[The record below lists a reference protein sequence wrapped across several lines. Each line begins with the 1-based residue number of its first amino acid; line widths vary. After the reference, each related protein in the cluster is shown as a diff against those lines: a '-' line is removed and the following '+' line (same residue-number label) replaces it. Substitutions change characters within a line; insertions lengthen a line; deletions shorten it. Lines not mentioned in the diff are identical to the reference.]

1 MFPRIEEACND
12 TAHNLTKNVE
22 QHAGF
27 AAQLNASWLYVRA
40 CRANLTPPPKVSPV
54 PPPTEEELRADPA
67 DHGLDPKLGFQ
78 PQAFRAEMDKWL
90 LPLAVHL
97 EEEIVTLDP
106 KWIEKMGE
114 PEFIRQ
120 GKATEKYLQSYDP
133 AWFLV
138 SAIGESA
145 LIRYKRDDSLL
156 VQRRSLRARVNAQ
169 RHSRSSHSSAHA
181 SPKDPAPGKFYSFP
195 HKLRVVLYADRSSFS
210 GPPST
215 RVTGSTVAIPR
226 SVAHLRP

>member
-1 MFPRIEEACND
+1 MEQNDLDNYLGFADTALGHLHFHHHFEGTPVCGWICESLDSRADSLEDVMFPRIEEACND

-27 AAQLNASWLYVRA
+27 AAQLNAAWLYVRA
-40 CRANLTPPPKVSPV
+40 CRSNLSPPPKASPV

-138 SAIGESA
+138 SAIGELA
-145 LIRYKRDDSLL
+145 LIPQKGDDSLL
-156 VQRRSLRARVNAQ
+156 VQGRS
-169 RHSRSSHSSAHA
+169 
-181 SPKDPAPGKFYSFP
+181 
-195 HKLRVVLYADRSSFS
+195 
-210 GPPST
+210 
-215 RVTGSTVAIPR
+215 
-226 SVAHLRP
+226 